1 MVGQAELNLIRP
13 SKNRSNTQNNLKI
26 EESSVFNLAKVFRH
40 LLRLAQTGNH
50 LFLGGVLST
59 VDGFGVSRFPGDL
72 LRICGACNFQNRSAQ
87 TVPYSGARLQSSA

>member
-1 MVGQAELNLIRP
+1 MERRSEADGVQFAASVWYEGVVGQAELNLIRP

-59 VDGFGVSRFPGDL
+59 VDGFGVSRFPG
-72 LRICGACNFQNRSAQ
+72 
-87 TVPYSGARLQSSA
+87 